1 MDNIDLEIIKLLQ
14 IDGRTPFTEIAKKM
28 DVSEGTVRNRVAR
41 LVEDKIIQIV
51 GLVDP
56 YQLGYDAPALIGIS
70 VQPTMLE
77 SAASQIAK
85 FPEVSYLIMVSGE
98 FDLIV
103 EVMCRN
109 RDELATFLSQR
120 LRTVPGIIRTQ
131 TSMILRTFK
140 MAYGAQPSISL
151 MENDGDE

>member
-1 MDNIDLEIIKLLQ
+1 MDNIDLEIIKSLQ

-28 DVSEGTVRNRVAR
+28 DVSEGTVRNRVSR
-41 LVEDKIIQIV
+41 LVESKIIQIV

-140 MAYGAQPSISL
+140 MAYGAQPNISL
-151 MENDGDE
+151 MENDEDE